1 MKFSKHNNPNRKRVQ
16 RRPTH
21 QEAETFAIKTMFDH
35 KANGIDLSANFYES
49 LARKN
54 ETGKWDKE

>member
-1 MKFSKHNNPNRKRVQ
+1 MKFTKNHKRQ

-21 QEAETFAIKTMFDH
+21 QQAETFAIKTMLSH
-35 KANGIDLSANFYES
+35 QANGIELSDSFYES

>member
-1 MKFSKHNNPNRKRVQ
+1 MAFTKYNNPNKKRIH
-16 RRPTH
+16 RRPTR
-21 QEAETFAIKTMFDH
+21 QEAETFAIKTMLDH
-35 KANGIDLSANFYES
+35 KANGIELSSDFYAS

>member
-1 MKFSKHNNPNRKRVQ
+1 MKFTKNNQKRKRK
-16 RRPTH
+16 PTK
-21 QEAETFAIKTMFDH
+21 ESAEIFAIKTMLDH
-35 KANGIDLSANFYES
+35 KANGVELSSNFYES